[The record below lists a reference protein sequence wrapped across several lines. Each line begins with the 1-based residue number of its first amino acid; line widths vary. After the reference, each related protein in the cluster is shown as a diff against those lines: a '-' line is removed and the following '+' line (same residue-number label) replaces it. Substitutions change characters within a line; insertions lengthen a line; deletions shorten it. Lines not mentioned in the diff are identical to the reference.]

1 MNITE
6 KILKKTFGIVGF
18 TCKANYTIPEEQK
31 TREINMENETLINLV
46 KELRTQKEISQGK
59 LAEMVGVTRQTIIS
73 LEKGSYIPS
82 LLLAMR
88 ISEAL
93 TTPIDEIFMREVEK

>member
-1 MNITE
+1 
-6 KILKKTFGIVGF
+6 
-18 TCKANYTIPEEQK
+18 
-31 TREINMENETLINLV
+31 METETLANIV
-46 KELRTQKEISQGK
+46 RELRTQKDISQGK

-88 ISEAL
+88 ISKALEA
-93 TTPIDEIFMREVEK
+93 PIETIFTREVLL

>member
-1 MNITE
+1 
-6 KILKKTFGIVGF
+6 
-18 TCKANYTIPEEQK
+18 
-31 TREINMENETLINLV
+31 METETLINHV
-46 KELRTQKEISQGK
+46 KELRAQREISQEK
-59 LAEMVGVTRQTIIS
+59 LASMVGVTRQTIIS

-93 TTPIDEIFMREVEK
+93 ETPIEIIFKRESIK

>member
-1 MNITE
+1 
-6 KILKKTFGIVGF
+6 
-18 TCKANYTIPEEQK
+18 
-31 TREINMENETLINLV
+31 MENETLINLV
-46 KELRTQKEISQGK
+46 KELRTQKEISQGN

-73 LEKGSYIPS
+73 LEKGSYVPS

-93 TTPIDEIFMREVEK
+93 TTPIEEIFMREVKK